1 MGEEV
6 EVKATREQ
14 QIDSKNQQ
22 MTGQRKELTLKV
34 EDHSMLAHPCYY
46 SWLYLM
52 QNKFV
57 C

>member
-1 MGEEV
+1 VEQV
-6 EVKATREQ
+6 EVKASQEQ
-14 QIDSKNQQ
+14 QIDSKNPQ
-22 MTGQRKELTLKV
+22 MMVQRKELTLKV

-52 QNKFV
+52 QNKSV